1 MSNLIVI
8 TFDNE
13 DEAGKVREALKSQS
27 ANISLDDSAVV
38 VKDAEGEVHVKNE
51 VDRGVAVGAVGGGA
65 LGLLIGGLLFPI
77 GGLVLGA
84 LGGALVGKMLDMGVD
99 KKFVDD
105 VSEHL
110 QPGTSAL
117 FVIVR
122 EANPNVALAALRPYK
137 GKVIQT
143 SLPPEAEAE
152 LRRILSQRQ
161 E

>member
-1 MSNLIVI
+1 MSNLVVI

-13 DEAGKVREALKSQS
+13 EEAGKVREALKAQS

-38 VKDAEGEVHVKNE
+38 VKDQEGEIHVKNE
-51 VDRGVAVGAVGGGA
+51 VDRGVAVGALGGGA
-65 LGLLIGGLLFPI
+65 LGLLIGGLLFPV

-84 LGGALVGKMLDMGVD
+84 VGGALVGKMLDMGVD

-105 VSEHL
+105 VGEHL

-117 FVIVR
+117 FVLVR

-161 E
+161 Q

>member
-1 MSNLIVI
+1 MSNLVVI

-13 DEAGKVREALKSQS
+13 EEAGKVREALKAQS

-38 VKDAEGEVHVKNE
+38 VKDAEGEIHVKNE
-51 VDRGVAVGAVGGGA
+51 VDRGVAVGALGGGA
-65 LGLLIGGLLFPI
+65 LGLLIGGLLFPV

-105 VSEHL
+105 VGEHL

-117 FVIVR
+117 FVLVR
-122 EANPNVALAALRPYK
+122 EVNPNVALAALRPYK

-161 E
+161 Q

>member
-1 MSNLIVI
+1 MSNLVVI
-8 TFDNE
+8 AFDNE
-13 DEAGKVREALKSQS
+13 EEAGKVRETLKSQS
-27 ANISLDDSAVV
+27 ANINLDDSAVV
-38 VKDAEGEVHVKNE
+38 VKDKEGEIHVKNE
-51 VDRGVAVGAVGGGA
+51 VDRGVAVGALGGGA
-65 LGLLIGGLLFPI
+65 LGLLIGGLLFPV

-105 VSEHL
+105 VGEHL

-137 GKVIQT
+137 GKILQT
-143 SLPPEAEAE
+143 SLPPQAEAE

-161 E
+161 Q

>member
-1 MSNLIVI
+1 MSNLVVI

-13 DEAGKVREALKSQS
+13 EEAGKVREALKAQS

-38 VKDAEGEVHVKNE
+38 VKDAEGEIHVKNE
-51 VDRGVAVGAVGGGA
+51 VDRGVAVGALGGGA
-65 LGLLIGGLLFPI
+65 LGLLIGGLLFPV

-105 VSEHL
+105 VGEHL

-117 FVIVR
+117 FVLVR

-161 E
+161 Q

>member
-13 DEAGKVREALKSQS
+13 EEAGKVREALKSQS
-27 ANISLDDSAVV
+27 ANINLDDSAVV

-51 VDRGVAVGAVGGGA
+51 VDRGVAVGALGGGA
-65 LGLLIGGLLFPI
+65 LGLLIGGLLFPV

-105 VSEHL
+105 VSERL

-117 FVIVR
+117 FVLVR

-137 GKVIQT
+137 GEVIQT

-161 E
+161 Q

>member
-1 MSNLIVI
+1 MSNLVVI

-13 DEAGKVREALKSQS
+13 EEAGKVRETLKSQS

-51 VDRGVAVGAVGGGA
+51 VDRGVAVGALGGGA
-65 LGLLIGGLLFPI
+65 LGLLIGGLLFPV

-84 LGGALVGKMLDMGVD
+84 LGGALVGKMTDMGVD
-99 KKFVDD
+99 KKFVED
-105 VSEHL
+105 VSEQL

-117 FVIVR
+117 FVLVR
-122 EANPNVALAALRPYK
+122 EANPNVAMAALRPYK